1 MSEVEVSSFNS
12 VEEELEYW
20 KRKSLEYC
28 ESLQE
33 TRAEFDEYQES
44 SRELEVELEA
54 QLEQAE
60 RRSNELET
68 TLQRLQE
75 ENESLR
81 TKLDSQQNEAY
92 VMISRLEEEN
102 VELSST
108 KEQLWKY
115 VRELEQKN
123 DDLERGKRVTMSSL
137 EDFEQKLNQAFER
150 NAILEN
156 ELDDKE
162 QLQVMCQRLKDEVR
176 DLRQDMNTQTRKPKT
191 GSPETVRS
199 DREVSQVITRHATP
213 SSKSGIIALLL
224 LLYACVAPVVA
235 QKVPPNTP
243 STSHYQGQAPL
254 TSSTRLSALNM
265 VGDLLRK
272 VGALESRLNTCRTSI
287 SKDATRS
294 HLRNP
299 NLSTADT
306 PHIKRPHRDNNI
318 VPANLVKIAV

>member
-1 MSEVEVSSFNS
+1 MLKLVGPSDYHTRVVMSDVEEGLSSFSS

-33 TRAEFDEYQES
+33 ARAEFDEYQES
-44 SRELEVELEA
+44 SRELEAELEA

-60 RRSNELET
+60 RRNNELET
-68 TLQRLQE
+68 ALQRLQE
-75 ENESLR
+75 DNDSLR
-81 TKLDSQQNEAY
+81 SKLDCQQNEAY

-102 VELSST
+102 VELASA

-156 ELDDKE
+156 ELDEKE

-191 GSPETVRS
+191 GSPDAVRT
-199 DREVSQVITRHATP
+199 EVASQLVARHSTP
-213 SSKSGIIALLL
+213 SATLT
-224 LLYACVAPVVA
+224 A
-235 QKVPPNTP
+235 QKMATTTP
-243 STSHYQGQAPL
+243 SLPHNQGQTPL

-287 SKDATRS
+287 SKDTSRS
-294 HLRNP
+294 HLRNS
-299 NLSTADT
+299 NQSTADT
-306 PHIKRPHRDNNI
+306 PHVKRPHRDNV
-318 VPANLVKIAV
+318 VPGNLVKIAV

>member
-213 SSKSGIIALLL
+213 ST
-224 LLYACVAPVVA
+224 PVVA